1 MRIGDKV
8 LLDGKEFLILD
19 VSDDVKI
26 MQTERIV
33 ARRRMDPGR
42 RYEDKELDV
51 FLNDE
56 YLNNLSFKDEVI
68 TTEYEQ
74 YSISRGKEIFLGDL
88 GSFKIDGPLLGLIER
103 KVCAPSLLDFVEIA
117 KLNNLSE
124 LIGKETFSLRD
135 AYSKTRKGSW
145 GVANGKA
152 EYIYCKDNIATK
164 PIMVVSKEFLVKN
177 GTQNSNAEQHC

>member
-1 MRIGDKV
+1 MKIGDKV
-8 LLDGKEFLILD
+8 LLDGKDFLILD
-19 VSDDVKI
+19 VSENVKI

-51 FLNDE
+51 FSNDE

-103 KVCAPSLLDFVEIA
+103 KVCAPSLLDFAKIA
-117 KLNNLSE
+117 ELDNFSE
-124 LIGKETFSLRD
+124 LIGKETFTLRD

-145 GVANGKA
+145 GIANGKA
-152 EYIYCKDNIATK
+152 EYIYCKDDVATK
-164 PIMVVSKEFLVKN
+164 PIMVVSKEFLAKN
-177 GTQNSNAEQHC
+177 GAQNSNAE

>member
-1 MRIGDKV
+1 MKIGDKI
-8 LLDGKEFLILD
+8 LLDDKEFLILD
-19 VSDDVKI
+19 ISDNVKI
-26 MQTERIV
+26 MQIKRIET
-33 ARRRMDPGR
+33 RRRMDSDR

-56 YLNNLSFKDEVI
+56 YLNGLSFKNEII

-88 GSFKIDGPLLGLIER
+88 GAFKIDGSLLGIVER
-103 KVCAPSLLDFVEIA
+103 KVCAPSLLDFVKIA
-117 KLNNLSE
+117 KLNNFSE

-145 GVANGKA
+145 GITNGKA
-152 EYIYCKDNIATK
+152 EYIYCKDDIATK
-164 PIMVVSKEFLVKN
+164 PIMVVSKEFLAKN
-177 GTQNSNAEQHC
+177 DI